1 MLGMTACA
9 GNQPERPT
17 PADQQLFLS
26 LVRGL
31 QEGGRHNAAL
41 AYLNDYRRSFPGD
54 PEGVLLTAEALLG
67 LGRVTEAA
75 ELFSSLTGTAEIAG
89 RSFWGLGRCYAA
101 VGRWEEAIGF
111 LESASY
117 ANPSDARFLNDL
129 GFAHIMVGRS
139 DLAFH
144 YLAQAADLAPGD
156 ELIIA
161 NFLLAAQ
168 RSGRGELVRDATS
181 RMGDPDK
188 REKMEKFLLEW
199 RPNAV
204 RNHSETSTVVND

>member
-1 MLGMTACA
+1 
-9 GNQPERPT
+9 
-17 PADQQLFLS
+17 
-26 LVRGL
+26 
-31 QEGGRHNAAL
+31 
-41 AYLNDYRRSFPGD
+41 
-54 PEGVLLTAEALLG
+54 
-67 LGRVTEAA
+67 
-75 ELFSSLTGTAEIAG
+75 
-89 RSFWGLGRCYAA
+89 
-101 VGRWEEAIGF
+101 
-111 LESASY
+111 
-117 ANPSDARFLNDL
+117 
-129 GFAHIMVGRS
+129 
-139 DLAFH
+139 H

-204 RNHSETSTVVND
+204 RNHSETSTVVNDWERTSDAPFNRSETVEVDDAEQKPRDRHIPLR